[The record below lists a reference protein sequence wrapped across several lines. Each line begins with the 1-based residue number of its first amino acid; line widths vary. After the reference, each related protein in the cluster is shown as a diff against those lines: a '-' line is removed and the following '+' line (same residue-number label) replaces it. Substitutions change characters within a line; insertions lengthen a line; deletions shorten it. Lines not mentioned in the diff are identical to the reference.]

1 MKFVIAVFA
10 TIVMGSG
17 ADAFTAGVR
26 RSARVASVSV
36 KDKIAGEL
44 DIPCEEECALESYPN
59 MPPSVHPGVVTGQA
73 LVDLLED
80 AKKRGELSVEVKLCR
95 RPHHT
100 SPPHMSFTVHVFLIM
115 LRAQD
120 MLSLQ

>member
-1 MKFVIAVFA
+1 MKFVIAVLA

-26 RSARVASVSV
+26 MSARVASVSV
-36 KDKIAGEL
+36 NDKIAGEL

-80 AKKRGELSVEVKLCR
+80 AKTRGELSTPGSR
-95 RPHHT
+95 
-100 SPPHMSFTVHVFLIM
+100 
-115 LRAQD
+115 
-120 MLSLQ
+120 

>member
-1 MKFVIAVFA
+1 MKFVIAVLA

-26 RSARVASVSV
+26 MSARVVSVSV
-36 KDKIAGEL
+36 NDKIAGEL

-80 AKKRGELSVEVKLCR
+80 AKTRGELSTPGSR
-95 RPHHT
+95 
-100 SPPHMSFTVHVFLIM
+100 
-115 LRAQD
+115 
-120 MLSLQ
+120 

>member
-59 MPPSVHPGVVTGQA
+59 MHPGVVTGQA

-95 RPHHT
+95 RPLNT
-100 SPPHMSFTVHVFLIM
+100 SPPQTSFTVHVFLIM

>member
-1 MKFVIAVFA
+1 MKFVIAVLS
-10 TIVMGSG
+10 TIVLGSG

-26 RSARVASVSV
+26 KSARVASVSI

-44 DIPCEEECALESYPN
+44 DLPCEDACALESFPN

-80 AKKRGELSVEVKLCR
+80 AKTRGELSCLGIKSGCMMYL
-95 RPHHT
+95 
-100 SPPHMSFTVHVFLIM
+100 
-115 LRAQD
+115 
-120 MLSLQ
+120 

>member
-1 MKFVIAVFA
+1 MKFVIAVLS
-10 TIVMGSG
+10 TIVLGSG

-26 RSARVASVSV
+26 KSARVASVSV

-44 DIPCEEECALESYPN
+44 DLPCEDACALESYPT

-80 AKKRGELSVEVKLCR
+80 AKTRGKLS
-95 RPHHT
+95 
-100 SPPHMSFTVHVFLIM
+100 
-115 LRAQD
+115 
-120 MLSLQ
+120 